1 LRKAIYIVAALLLA
15 FASANAV
22 SRKQSSIHVVYQ
34 PAENGDFRLFL
45 FGSDRTLVCEEKE
58 MQIVQQ
64 GDAVN
69 PVVLVCNHH
78 GAVVE
83 PQFAAGEWK
92 IEVQT
97 PPCDSVHNVQ
107 VIYPK
112 ESGAP
117 ITIECDAMPVKT
129 R

>member
-1 LRKAIYIVAALLLA
+1 MKHTHLTMTLA
-15 FASANAV
+15 
-22 SRKQSSIHVVYQ
+22 
-34 PAENGDFRLFL
+34 
-45 FGSDRTLVCEEKE
+45 
-58 MQIVQQ
+58 
-64 GDAVN
+64 
-69 PVVLVCNHH
+69 
-78 GAVVE
+78 AVVCILALAYATDSKPQVSQPPKAAWHTD

-117 ITIECDAMPVKT
+117 ITIECDAMPVPT

>member
-1 LRKAIYIVAALLLA
+1 MKHINLTLTVVAVICIMVWLYIPASKPQAQQPKAAW
-15 FASANAV
+15 
-22 SRKQSSIHVVYQ
+22 HT
-34 PAENGDFRLFL
+34 D
-45 FGSDRTLVCEEKE
+45 
-58 MQIVQQ
+58 
-64 GDAVN
+64 
-69 PVVLVCNHH
+69 
-78 GAVVE
+78 

-117 ITIECDAMPVKT
+117 ITIECDSMPVPT

>member
-1 LRKAIYIVAALLLA
+1 MKTLLIAALAFLA
-15 FASANAV
+15 GLAV
-22 SRKQSSIHVVYQ
+22 QSLYAPWHT
-34 PAENGDFRLFL
+34 D
-45 FGSDRTLVCEEKE
+45 
-58 MQIVQQ
+58 
-64 GDAVN
+64 
-69 PVVLVCNHH
+69 
-78 GAVVE
+78 

-117 ITIECDAMPVKT
+117 ITIECDSMPVPTK
-129 R
+129 